1 MRAEALE
8 AQLPCCLREPQA
20 TIREPQATIR
30 EPQATIRQPQATIRQ
45 PQATNKS
52 APSKVKIIRAEH
64 SKTSPFNTS
73 ECAQGLCS
81 NCETSLC
88 ATANFGSK

>member
-1 MRAEALE
+1 
-8 AQLPCCLREPQA
+8 
-20 TIREPQATIR
+20 
-30 EPQATIRQPQATIRQ
+30 
-45 PQATNKS
+45 
-52 APSKVKIIRAEH
+52 VKIIRAEH